1 MPNRNIP
8 VKHENACQDFAA
20 KGAGRYHMP
29 MRLKQIRKAKGLS
42 QADLADMIGVNQ
54 STISK
59 MENGEQGCTIE
70 KFQAYAAAVG
80 VGLSDLFADD
90 RTAAEDVLVSAFRAL
105 SPERQKGWLDMAK
118 AARDDR

>member
-1 MPNRNIP
+1 
-8 VKHENACQDFAA
+8 
-20 KGAGRYHMP
+20 

-59 MENGEQGCTIE
+59 MENGEHGCTIE
-70 KFQAYAAAVG
+70 KFQAYAAALG